1 VVVGLRIPRSL
12 KLQQLRLVGKN
23 RLFNEKTATLTTT
36 WTQKD
41 KCYDYLFNLGVNTTT
56 AASTAYNNNN
66 NNNNLNYPRVIKVIG
81 TGVFFKSV
89 EVLTIN

>member
-1 VVVGLRIPRSL
+1 M
-12 KLQQLRLVGKN
+12 
-23 RLFNEKTATLTTT
+23 
-36 WTQKD
+36 
-41 KCYDYLFNLGVNTTT
+41 FNLGFNTTT
-56 AASTAYNNNN
+56 AASTAYNNNNN

>member
-1 VVVGLRIPRSL
+1 M
-12 KLQQLRLVGKN
+12 
-23 RLFNEKTATLTTT
+23 
-36 WTQKD
+36 
-41 KCYDYLFNLGVNTTT
+41 FNLGFNTTT